1 MALHS
6 TLPDWALAGQSW
18 MDVIEQRANAAD
30 GLEALRAR
38 LREA

>member
-6 TLPDWALAGQSW
+6 ALPDWGLAGQSW
-18 MDVIEQRANAAD
+18 MDVIEQRANAAG